1 MRAAN
6 FLSMFVALG
15 AVPSVPAL
23 AQSSATPQTNAV
35 AVALVDYRLNPGDK
49 IDVSVW
55 KETEMQK
62 SLVIAPDGKIG
73 FPLAGEVIAAG
84 HTIAEVRNELVNR
97 LKKYIPEPVV
107 TVSLT
112 ANDGNRIFVIG
123 QVNKPGMFGMNPQLN
138 VLQALSLAGGG
149 TPFAHLDNII
159 ILRQT
164 PGGQRVANFR
174 FSQVSRGEH
183 LEQNV
188 TLESGDV
195 VVVP

>member
-6 FLSMFVALG
+6 FLPTFLLVGGVIAAPAIAQTAPQSNTT
-15 AVPSVPAL
+15 AVTL
-23 AQSSATPQTNAV
+23 A
-35 AVALVDYRLNPGDK
+35 DYRLNPGDK

-62 SLVIAPDGKIG
+62 SLIIAPDGKIG
-73 FPLAGEVIAAG
+73 FPLAGEVVAAG
-84 HTIAEVRNELVNR
+84 HTIGEVRAELVNR

-112 ANDGNRIFVIG
+112 ANEGNRVFVIG

-149 TPFAHLDNII
+149 TPFAKLDSII

-164 PGGQRVANFR
+164 PSGQRVANFR
-174 FSQVSRGEH
+174 YSQVSRGEH

>member
-1 MRAAN
+1 MRPANALTMLLLLAGAAP
-6 FLSMFVALG
+6 ALPAPAQP
-15 AVPSVPAL
+15 AVPSNAAAL
-23 AQSSATPQTNAV
+23 AMA
-35 AVALVDYRLNPGDK
+35 DYRLNPGDK
-49 IDVSVW
+49 IDISVW

-62 SLVIAPDGKIG
+62 SLIIAPDGKVG
-73 FPLAGEVIAAG
+73 FPLAGEVVAAG
-84 HTIAEVRNELVNR
+84 HTIAEVRTELVSR
-97 LKKYIPEPVV
+97 LKKFIPDPVV

-112 ANDGNRIFVIG
+112 NNDGNRVFVIG
-123 QVNKPGMFGMNPQLN
+123 QVNKPGMFGMNPALN

-149 TPFAHLDNII
+149 TPFAKLDSII